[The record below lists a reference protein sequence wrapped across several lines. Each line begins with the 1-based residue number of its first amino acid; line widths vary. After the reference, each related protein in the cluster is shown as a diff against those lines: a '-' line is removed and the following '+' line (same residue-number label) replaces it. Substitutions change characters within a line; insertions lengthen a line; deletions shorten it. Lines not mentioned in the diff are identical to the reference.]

1 MPTMSNLSSDY
12 RNSSEQSTSQS
23 EKTKVMITYSD
34 GSRFQYEIE
43 VPTTHEFVPT
53 TQTELQYWYS
63 SQKFIIGHEFSHS
76 AHGMGTCVSDTP
88 TYINMAN
95 VSQIREL
102 SV

>member
-1 MPTMSNLSSDY
+1 MPTMSNLSNDIRES
-12 RNSSEQSTSQS
+12 
-23 EKTKVMITYSD
+23 ITYSD

-43 VPTTHEFVPT
+43 VPTTHKFVPT

-63 SQKFIIGHEFSHS
+63 RQKFIIGHEFSHS